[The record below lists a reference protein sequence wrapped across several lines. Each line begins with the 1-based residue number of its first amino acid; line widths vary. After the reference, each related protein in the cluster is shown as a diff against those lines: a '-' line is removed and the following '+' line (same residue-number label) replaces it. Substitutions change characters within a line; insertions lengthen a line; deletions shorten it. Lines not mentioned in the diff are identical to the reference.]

1 MLTLKVLDVESLQA
15 GIDEIVK
22 DIESKIDQIQ
32 TIQRAVN
39 HFHSL
44 EDSLKGQGG
53 EAIRAFY
60 EDTHEPFL
68 VFLHQSLID
77 YENLLNN
84 MLETVEAFESS
95 GSGHINL
102 EFLKSDVLDGFD
114 KVKTQT
120 MELTDDANSIINS
133 VKDLVEIKEIDE
145 SSVVENVRYGKENVE
160 HIIEELIVIDEY
172 EASQLD
178 QTAQDLQLMTSYL
191 SEMESRFKSGDIS
204 VKNYNVESIA
214 DMAAYNA
221 IKDRVNNKEQTELS
235 ALYGD
240 EIRNMP
246 MSEIEKMYDNV
257 YDDLPRNDK
266 KLLEKM
272 YQDFLNGDIDRDDF
286 ADFFTTIVHKGDTYD
301 ASDNFIEYIGD
312 NASDIGVDL
321 SEDILVEILKD
332 SGNTQKA
339 ASIIDKAFGSDSKKI
354 TDFVTKH
361 SSKLQGAGISMGP
374 LFTMLG
380 LGTGI
385 HNDMTEHDK
394 SIGQA
399 ITHNMG
405 SIWSGALGGAGGAA
419 IVTAALSNPGGWI
432 IGGGAIVGGTI
443 VSTTYD
449 YLYENNILYLQD
461 GLDFAGEAIED
472 GTEVILD
479 GLDTVGQAMNNSME
493 MYMESVNEVSLAIE
507 KSLESMN
514 PFNW

>member
-1 MLTLKVLDVESLQA
+1 
-15 GIDEIVK
+15 DEIVK

-77 YENLLNN
+77 YENLLSN
-84 MLETVEAFESS
+84 MLETVETFESS

-114 KVKTQT
+114 KVKMQT
-120 MELTDDANSIINS
+120 TELTDDANSIINS

-246 MSEIEKMYDNV
+246 MSEIEKMYD
-257 YDDLPRNDK
+257 DLPRKDK

-339 ASIIDKAFGSDSKKI
+339 ASIIDKAF
-354 TDFVTKH
+354 
-361 SSKLQGAGISMGP
+361 
-374 LFTMLG
+374 
-380 LGTGI
+380 
-385 HNDMTEHDK
+385 
-394 SIGQA
+394 
-399 ITHNMG
+399 
-405 SIWSGALGGAGGAA
+405 
-419 IVTAALSNPGGWI
+419 
-432 IGGGAIVGGTI
+432 
-443 VSTTYD
+443 
-449 YLYENNILYLQD
+449 
-461 GLDFAGEAIED
+461 
-472 GTEVILD
+472 
-479 GLDTVGQAMNNSME
+479 
-493 MYMESVNEVSLAIE
+493 
-507 KSLESMN
+507 
-514 PFNW
+514 